1 MELVGCQR
9 GIEFLKNK
17 EVPISVFVSDRHTGI
32 AKWIRDSEKQLKHYF
47 DIWHVART
55 ITKKLL
61 KAGKEKDCERISEWA
76 SSIRNHLYWC
86 VTSTKEGFHELIE
99 AKWKSVI
106 RHIANEHE
114 NHPDPLYKN
123 CKHEKLRKRHWIKNG
138 KSYKPTIV
146 YPNFCFRSVMTIYTY
161 KLVLPKF

>member
-99 AKWKSVI
+99 
-106 RHIANEHE
+106 E
-114 NHPDPLYKN
+114 NGSQLFAILQMSMRIIQTPYTKTVNMKN
-123 CKHEKLRKRHWIKNG
+123 
-138 KSYKPTIV
+138 
-146 YPNFCFRSVMTIYTY
+146 
-161 KLVLPKF
+161 